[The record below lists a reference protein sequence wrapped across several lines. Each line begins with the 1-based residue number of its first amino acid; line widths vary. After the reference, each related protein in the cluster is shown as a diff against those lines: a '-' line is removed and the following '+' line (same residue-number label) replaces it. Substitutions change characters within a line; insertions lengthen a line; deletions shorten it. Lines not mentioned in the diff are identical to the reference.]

1 MDTKGAKFPVD
12 PQDVIGLGVP
22 LWYITSVKK
31 NQIRMMKD
39 RGYSERK
46 QDEIY
51 LTLSKDN
58 IAQHL
63 LTIKPNTFKLDM
75 SGVYKLS
82 EKKPSIVK
90 SKSLGE
96 YMYVHYPEFIL
107 NKNGTEIKQEG
118 TDLVRDIV
126 MRLDVKDSTDSK
138 GNIVINADQSI
149 YKDIF
154 SEFVTNSKE
163 GLKGKNRW
171 VFDKK
176 NTLVQNVL
184 DENKRT
190 PIIRRIIIVSYAG
203 ISNNAIKELKKELV
217 YYFEIFKYKN
227 MSHIPI
233 DHIRSPK
240 YRVLTEEEWSIIASK
255 LKITKEQIPKRYLKD
270 PITKYFGAVVG
281 EVFQIKHKNMIPSS
295 TLTHRWQNVNYRV
308 VTRDPEDPNY
318 L

>member
-1 MDTKGAKFPVD
+1 MEDPKFPVD
-12 PQDVIGLGVP
+12 SQDVIGLGVP

-31 NQIRMMKD
+31 NQMRMMRD
-39 RGYSERK
+39 RGYAQRK
-46 QDEIY
+46 QDEVY
-51 LTLSKDN
+51 LTLTKDN

-63 LTIKPNTFKLDM
+63 LNIKSNTFKFDM

-82 EKKPSIVK
+82 TKEPSIVDG
-90 SKSLGE
+90 KSLGE
-96 YMYVHYPEFIL
+96 YSYVHYPEFIL
-107 NKNGTEIKQEG
+107 NKNETEIKQEG

-126 MRLDVKDSTDSK
+126 TRLEVKDSTDSK

-149 YKDIF
+149 YKEIF

-171 VFDKK
+171 VFNKK
-176 NTLVQNVL
+176 NTLVQSVL
-184 DENKRT
+184 DENKRI
-190 PIIRRIIIVSYAG
+190 PIIRRILIVSYAG
-203 ISNNAIKELKKELV
+203 ISNNAIKELKKGLV

-233 DHIRSPK
+233 DHIRSPEYK
-240 YRVLTEEEWSIIASK
+240 LLTEEEWGIIASK

-270 PITKYFGAVVG
+270 SITKYFGAVVG
-281 EVFQIKHKNMIPSS
+281 EVFQIKHKNMMSSS
-295 TLTHRWQNVNYRV
+295 TLTHRWQNVIYRV
-308 VTRDPEDPNY
+308 VTINPEDPNY